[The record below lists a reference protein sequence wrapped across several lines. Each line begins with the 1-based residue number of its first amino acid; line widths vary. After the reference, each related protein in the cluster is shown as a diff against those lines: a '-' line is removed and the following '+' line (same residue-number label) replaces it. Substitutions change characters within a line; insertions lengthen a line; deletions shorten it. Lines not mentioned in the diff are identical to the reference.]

1 MCRCRSRTPSFFF
14 VCEKERGGRKKK
26 PYPTDAREKDTSN
39 FSVLSTRDCDRAV
52 GETPT
57 GRTRLRPV
65 LHPPCRK
72 YILKNIRRYSSQQRL
87 SAGKRVLFPRYER
100 ADARSILERSPK
112 LYNPVGSPR
121 LKTASP
127 INQNKIIPRL
137 RLPST
142 DPVWARRPKPA
153 RPARAERPPLSLC
166 SPCAA
171 EPLGSWSP
179 DFSVRVVTQARGG
192 AGRKQNGLPRQLAGV
207 PMATRALKVCIS
219 LAGDRSPQRHRGCR
233 EAGSGPPP
241 AGWFSQ
247 GFFFLPRLSF
257 SRTKKKDGV
266 RGGSQP

>member
-1 MCRCRSRTPSFFF
+1 M
-14 VCEKERGGRKKK
+14 
-26 PYPTDAREKDTSN
+26 
-39 FSVLSTRDCDRAV
+39 
-52 GETPT
+52 
-57 GRTRLRPV
+57 
-65 LHPPCRK
+65 
-72 YILKNIRRYSSQQRL
+72 
-87 SAGKRVLFPRYER
+87 
-100 ADARSILERSPK
+100 
-112 LYNPVGSPR
+112 YNPLGSPR

-179 DFSVRVVTQARGG
+179 DFSVRVVTRARGG

-233 EAGSGPPP
+233 EAESGSPP
-241 AGWFSQ
+241 AGWFYKAFS
-247 GFFFLPRLSF
+247 FSPFFLFHARKRKMGCGRLTAANSP
-257 SRTKKKDGV
+257 
-266 RGGSQP
+266 RGGAPHTNAVLDRS

>member
-14 VCEKERGGRKKK
+14 VREKERGGRKKK

-121 LKTASP
+121 LRTVSP
-127 INQNKIIPRL
+127 INQARIPPQL
-137 RLPST
+137 AATFYGIL
-142 DPVWARRPKPA
+142 VWARRPKPA
-153 RPARAERPPLSLC
+153 RPAAAERPPLSLD
-166 SPCAA
+166 SSRAA
-171 EPLGSWSP
+171 QPQESWSP
-179 DFSVRVVTQARGG
+179 DFRNVWSRR
-192 AGRKQNGLPRQLAGV
+192 
-207 PMATRALKVCIS
+207 
-219 LAGDRSPQRHRGCR
+219 R
-233 EAGSGPPP
+233 EAGLAESRTL
-241 AGWFSQ
+241 
-247 GFFFLPRLSF
+247 LPR
-257 SRTKKKDGV
+257 DY
-266 RGGSQP
+266 

>member
-1 MCRCRSRTPSFFF
+1 MCLCRSRTPSFFF
-14 VCEKERGGRKKK
+14 VREKERGGRKKK

-121 LKTASP
+121 LRTASP
-127 INQNKIIPRL
+127 INQARIP
-137 RLPST
+137 P
-142 DPVWARRPKPA
+142 
-153 RPARAERPPLSLC
+153 
-166 SPCAA
+166 
-171 EPLGSWSP
+171 
-179 DFSVRVVTQARGG
+179 
-192 AGRKQNGLPRQLAGV
+192 QLAATFYGIPYGLGGLSRRDRQGQSV
-207 PMATRALKVCIS
+207 PLCLFV
-219 LAGDRSPQRHRGCR
+219 LLVQRSP
-233 EAGSGPPP
+233 
-241 AGWFSQ
+241 W
-247 GFFFLPRLSF
+247 
-257 SRTKKKDGV
+257 GV
-266 RGGSQP
+266 GRPTFRCVW